1 MGEMEVKRE
10 NERKEMRVWSNSKF
24 LGNSVQQKTIRNYY
38 PEILQSTKVQLV
50 KSLAAITFVRL
61 RYSRSQLERLIVQRL
76 ILKELSVRP
85 NSECL
90 GNNSSVQQKMIRNCH
105 SGILYGKLVNLAKS
119 FAAINFVR
127 SQYSRSQSMEHLREI
142 SQKPRMRPFEADSL

>member
-24 LGNSVQQKTIRNYY
+24 LGNSVQQKRIRNYY
-38 PEILQSTKVQLV
+38 PEILYSTKVQLV

-76 ILKELSVRP
+76 ILKETRVRP

-90 GNNSSVQQKMIRNCH
+90 GNNNSVQQKMIRNCH
-105 SGILYGKLVNLAKS
+105 SGIL
-119 FAAINFVR
+119 
-127 SQYSRSQSMEHLREI
+127 QSKF
-142 SQKPRMRPFEADSL
+142 SQKLCCNKLCEVTVLKELVDGTLERDFTKATHASV